1 MENWIRDDVDF
12 FKINCDKDKKI
23 SIISYKSLE
32 EEFYSYANGF
42 KEAAY
47 ILAEDALNSQE
58 IAKLDINFYSI
69 AFLYRHSIELILKAI
84 GFQYIKEDD
93 ERKLFLKQ
101 TCHNLYEILIYISQY
116 IKKYIE
122 LDKEAYN
129 WVISMFEDMDDLDKE
144 SDSFRYPFRIRRN
157 KDEIFNLEY
166 HIEEFFDERKD
177 INLLNF
183 ANKMEIIF
191 DILNSYYLE
200 GDSINKLYKEYDAI
214 FLEEGGNYY
223 GMSVIGDNRIIGK
236 TFYCNIKSYRNGAN
250 ILYDYINRN
259 LEIRSR
265 LFMPLCYLYR
275 NSLEL
280 SMKDILFDE
289 SSYSYEEILKNL
301 KESKH
306 NLNKIWNLIKDD
318 IVKHCNNVGEDDKVI
333 CNVEKYIH
341 QIHCIDPAA
350 DKFRYPI
357 DKDLNLYFKRNKNF
371 DIDNVK
377 NFFEDILIFFEGVS
391 ILMNEQNEMLREMEH
406 EYMNY

>member
-12 FKINCDKDKKI
+12 FKINCDRDKKI
-23 SIISYKSLE
+23 SIISDKSLE

-42 KEAAY
+42 KEAAN
-47 ILAEDALNSQE
+47 ILAKDALYSSE

-84 GFQYIKEDD
+84 GFQYIKEHD

-101 TCHNLYEILIYISQY
+101 TCHSLYEILTYISEY

-129 WVISMFEDMDDLDKE
+129 WVINIFKDMNDLDKE

-157 KDEIFNLEY
+157 KDDIFSLEKKEY
-166 HIEEFFDERKD
+166 YIEEFFDKRKD
-177 INLLNF
+177 INLLNLI
-183 ANKMEIIF
+183 NKMEIIF

-200 GDSINKLYKEYDAI
+200 DDSINKLYKKYDAI

-223 GMSVIGDNRIIGK
+223 DMSVIGDRMISKI
-236 TFYCNIKSYRNGAN
+236 FYYNIKSYRNSAN

-259 LEIRSR
+259 LEIRSK

-289 SSYSYEEILKNL
+289 SSYSYQEILKDL
-301 KESKH
+301 KKSKH
-306 NLNKIWNLIKDD
+306 KLKKIWKRIKDD
-318 IVKHCNNVGEDDKVI
+318 IVKHCNVSKDDKVI
-333 CNVEKYIH
+333 CNVEKYIDH
-341 QIHCIDPAA
+341 I
-350 DKFRYPI
+350 
-357 DKDLNLYFKRNKNF
+357 N
-371 DIDNVK
+371 DIDGTINHNNV
-377 NFFEDILIFFEGVS
+377 VS
-391 ILMNEQNEMLREMEH
+391 MGFKQSANKKKLKDQALAKKIIERRN
-406 EYMNY
+406 

>member
-12 FKINCDKDKKI
+12 SRINCDKDKKV
-23 SIISYKSLE
+23 SIISDKYLE

-42 KEAAY
+42 KEAAD
-47 ILAEDALNSQE
+47 ILATHALNSQE
-58 IAKLDINFYSI
+58 IATLDINFFSI
-69 AFLYRHSIELILKAI
+69 AFLYRHSIELILKGI

-101 TCHNLYEILIYISQY
+101 TRHSLYEILTYISEY
-116 IKKYIE
+116 IKEYIE

-129 WVISMFEDMDDLDKE
+129 WVINIFKDMDDLDKE

-157 KDEIFNLEY
+157 KDDIFSLEKKEY
-166 HIEEFFDERKD
+166 HIEEIFDKRKN
-177 INLLNF
+177 INLFNF
-183 ANKMEIIF
+183 VNKMKIIF

-289 SSYSYEEILKNL
+289 SSYSYQEILKNL
-301 KESKH
+301 TKSKH
-306 NLNKIWNLIKDD
+306 KLK
-318 IVKHCNNVGEDDKVI
+318 
-333 CNVEKYIH
+333 KY
-341 QIHCIDPAA
+341 
-350 DKFRYPI
+350 
-357 DKDLNLYFKRNKNF
+357 
-371 DIDNVK
+371 
-377 NFFEDILIFFEGVS
+377 GS
-391 ILMNEQNEMLREMEH
+391 
-406 EYMNY
+406 